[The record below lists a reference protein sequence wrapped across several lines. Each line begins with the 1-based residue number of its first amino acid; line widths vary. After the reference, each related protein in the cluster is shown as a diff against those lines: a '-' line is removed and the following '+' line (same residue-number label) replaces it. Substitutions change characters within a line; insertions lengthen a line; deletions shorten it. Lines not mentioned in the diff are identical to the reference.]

1 MIGDYYKKRFILK
14 FICYDSLN
22 NSEKKKLNEFQD
34 FSTRSLMMTKNET
47 EVTDPGALHGNQSN
61 DQNNEEID
69 VIDLSQYQIRR
80 RWESRFSLN

>member
-1 MIGDYYKKRFILK
+1 
-14 FICYDSLN
+14 
-22 NSEKKKLNEFQD
+22 
-34 FSTRSLMMTKNET
+34 MMTKNET